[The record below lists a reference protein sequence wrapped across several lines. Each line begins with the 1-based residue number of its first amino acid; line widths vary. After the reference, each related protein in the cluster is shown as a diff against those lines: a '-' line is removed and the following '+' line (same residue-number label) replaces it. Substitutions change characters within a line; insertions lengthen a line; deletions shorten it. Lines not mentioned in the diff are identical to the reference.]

1 MPRRSRTRGRRSRA
15 GCPSVWPS
23 PTQTSTPC
31 SPGGLRMPSGS
42 GSAAQ
47 MNMRAGR
54 LARLDQLAQLLDR
67 AEEVRLL
74 YEHGGGVV
82 VDGGRECLE
91 IGGAGAVERQ
101 LHDLHAVARGVG
113 GERGARVRMQAARRE
128 QLGAPRLELGEV
140 AGRRHGAR
148 ALVHGGVR
156 DGQPGELRD
165 GGLVLEHHLQPA
177 LRDLGLIRRVRR
189 EELGAAEQRVDQ
201 RRYVV
206 VVHAGAEE
214 ADLGVRV
221 HVAGGERRQVLVDL
235 LLGAPVRQVDGASQ
249 AHALR
254 YVGEQIVER
263 ADADRAEHLLQVL
276 LGDCG
281 VAAHLP
287 TESSYPLFEHLLV
300 GGDVHQAVGLG
311 RVRTSAP

>member
-1 MPRRSRTRGRRSRA
+1 
-15 GCPSVWPS
+15 
-23 PTQTSTPC
+23 
-31 SPGGLRMPSGS
+31 MPSGS

-47 MNMRAGR
+47 TKHRAGR
-54 LARLDQLAQLLDR
+54 LAGLGQLAELLDR

-74 YEHGGGVV
+74 YEHRRGVV

-91 IGGAGAVERQ
+91 VGGAGAVERQ
-101 LHDLHAVARGVG
+101 LDHLHAVAGGVRD
-113 GERGARVRMQAARRE
+113 ERGARVRMEAARGQ

-140 AGRRHGAR
+140 ARRRHGAR
-148 ALVHGGVR
+148 ALVDGGVR

-165 GGLVLEHHLQPA
+165 RRLVLEHHLQPA
-177 LRDLGLIRRVRR
+177 LRDLGLIRRVGR
-189 EELGAAEQRVDQ
+189 EELGAAQQRVDQ
-201 RRYVV
+201 RRHVV

-221 HVAGGERRQVLVDL
+221 HVARGERRQVLVDL
-235 LLGAPVRQVDGASQ
+235 LLGAPVRQVDVAPQ

-254 YVGEQIVER
+254 YVREQIVER

-281 VAAHLP
+281 VAAHL
-287 TESSYPLFEHLLV
+287 
-300 GGDVHQAVGLG
+300 GL
-311 RVRTSAP
+311 RI